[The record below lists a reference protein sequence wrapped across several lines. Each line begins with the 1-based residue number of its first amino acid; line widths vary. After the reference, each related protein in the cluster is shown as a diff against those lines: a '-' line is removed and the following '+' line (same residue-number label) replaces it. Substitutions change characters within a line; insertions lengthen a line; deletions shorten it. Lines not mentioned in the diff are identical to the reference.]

1 MSDFVHNQG
10 YIYPI
15 SNEEYE
21 KLDEKY
27 FDLEEKGYDLAVF
40 DGQKG
45 LNRYLVF
52 LTYHSYGKKHD
63 NFGSSRP
70 CTELEIKRHIKKFQ
84 DVLCKE
90 IDKNKLKYIEYC
102 WYNCSECFDYYE
114 EKEYKPM
121 TLNEAIVHAKEVAD
135 SKCDECGKE
144 HQQLADWLAELVVSR
159 EKITRLETEL
169 KADHQQAIDTA
180 NELAAYKDKT
190 YISEDFLARN
200 EFEKREYDY
209 LYCDDVVEI
218 SAQCTDTEMGVWRV
232 SIRFLDHYENTE
244 SLNICTIGQFR
255 MFLAI
260 CGLDNLVNE
269 FKA

>member
-27 FDLEEKGYDLAVF
+27 FDLEANGYDLAVF
-40 DGQKG
+40 EEQKG

-63 NFGSSRP
+63 NFGSSRH

-114 EKEYKPM
+114 EEEYKPM
-121 TLNEAIVHAKEVAD
+121 TIDEAIQHCHDVANIQHTFNKEEQR
-135 SKCDECGKE
+135 KCSEE
-144 HQQLADWLAELVVSR
+144 HEQLAAWLTKLQGYEDDTPLTEEFFERNGFSKDFREETEIEPSGEIWCYRTPEYHITAEDFGNFDNDWLV
-159 EKITRLETEL
+159 
-169 KADHQQAIDTA
+169 QANGGTVYID
-180 NELAAYKDKT
+180 
-190 YISEDFLARN
+190 
-200 EFEKREYDY
+200 
-209 LYCDDVVEI
+209 
-218 SAQCTDTEMGVWRV
+218 
-232 SIRFLDHYENTE
+232 
-244 SLNICTIGQFR
+244 TIGQLR
-255 MFLAI
+255 MFLSL
-260 CGLDNLVNE
+260 CGFDNIVK
-269 FKA
+269 FKS

>member
-27 FDLEEKGYDLAVF
+27 FDLEEKGYDLEVF

-52 LTYHSYGKKHD
+52 LTYHSYGEKHD

-70 CTELEIKRHIKKFQ
+70 CTEFEIKRHIKKFQ

-114 EKEYKPM
+114 EEEYKPM
-121 TLNEAIVHAKEVAD
+121 TLTEAIQHCKDVANIQ
-135 SKCDECGKE
+135 SHTCISEQRKCSAE
-144 HQQLADWLAELVVSR
+144 HQQLAMWLQKL
-159 EKITRLETEL
+159 
-169 KADHQQAIDTA
+169 ADYED
-180 NELAAYKDKT
+180 ET
-190 YISEDFLARN
+190 YISEDWLTKN
-200 EFEKREYDY
+200 GFELKKVQNGIDKEPQPEYI
-209 LYCDDVVEI
+209 YCNDAIEI
-218 SAQCTDTEMGVWRV
+218 AAELRDEERGIWRV
-232 SIRFLDHYENTE
+232 WINFFDECCPTDLD
-244 SLNICTIGQFR
+244 ICTVGQLR